1 MTNILLLQKFN
12 KLTTENFA
20 ARLKQANV
28 ITKTDFD
35 DKLKSLNQK
44 INLNKTKYFLLEN
57 EFKKVKTFDSSYFI
71 GKRYFEGDG
80 TQNYLVFQPRYRI
93 LTELVVL
100 VVVTI
105 LIYGNLK
112 DFPMKILQLLI
123 QVIINSIQN

>member
-57 EFKKVKTFDSSYFI
+57 EFKKLKTFDSNYFI
-71 GKRYFEGDG
+71 GKSYFEGDG

-123 QVIINSIQN
+123 QVILNSIQN

>member
-57 EFKKVKTFDSSYFI
+57 EFKKLKTFDSSYFI

-112 DFPMKILQLLI
+112 DFLMKILQLLI